1 MRLGAAAVVGV
12 LLWLL
17 TGAMLPRG
25 CAADSCSWFVTG
37 DPVVALGCLAA
48 VAWRRRFPV
57 PVALAV
63 AVASAASALAS
74 GAALLAIG
82 SLAARRRPAEIAP
95 VVAAFVVAPLFTTG
109 LYPVERP
116 PGAPWI
122 QVALQLLTA
131 GFAVA
136 TGWAV
141 GARRA
146 EVVSLRERARSAER
160 EQAALA
166 DRARVLERNRIARE
180 MHDSLAHRI
189 SLVALQAGALDH
201 RPDLPD
207 EERAVLV
214 RGIADGSYRALEDL
228 RDVLGVLRAEQPDR
242 PEPPR
247 PSYGGVPA
255 LVDDARASGMDVTL
269 TVDTTGEPPEAV
281 GEVCYRVVREALTNA
296 AKHAPGAPVLITL
309 GGEPGGTLGVAV
321 RNGPAARTRTGPP
334 ASGYGLPGLAE
345 RVRAVGGTI
354 GHHPAPDGGFA
365 LTARLPWPD
374 ESERRAG
381 SDEPERQVWTDEPER
396 TTVSTAEPERPA
408 GPDEPARPP
417 QPDSEPTEPPRPEDQ
432 PERRP

>member
-1 MRLGAAAVVGV
+1 METDAVPRRMPVPRRGPWQEAVRIGAAAVVGV

-25 CAADSCSWFVTG
+25 CAADACAWYVTG
-37 DPVVALGCLAA
+37 DPLLALGCLTA

-63 AVASAASALAS
+63 AIASAASALAT

-82 SLAARRRPAEIAP
+82 SLAVRRRPAEIAP
-95 VVAAFVVAPLFTTG
+95 VVAAFVVAPLFTAG
-109 LYPVERP
+109 LYPVERS
-116 PGAPWI
+116 PGSPWI
-122 QVALQLLTA
+122 QLGLQLLTA

-146 EVVSLRERARSAER
+146 EVLSLRERARGAER

-201 RPDLPD
+201 RSDLPD

-242 PEPPR
+242 PVPPS
-247 PSYGGVPA
+247 PSYDRVPA

-269 TVDTTGEPPEAV
+269 TVDTTGEPPDAV
-281 GEVCYRVVREALTNA
+281 GDVCYRVVREALTNA
-296 AKHAPGAPVLITL
+296 AKHAPGAPVRVTL
-309 GGEPGGTLGVAV
+309 DGAPGGALGVVV

-334 ASGYGLPGLAE
+334 ASGYGLPGLVE

-354 GHHPAPDGGFA
+354 GHHPGRGGGFT
-365 LTARLPWPD
+365 LTARLPWP
-374 ESERRAG
+374 A
-381 SDEPERQVWTDEPER
+381 DEPGPRSSTDEPGR
-396 TTVSTAEPERPA
+396 TA
-408 GPDEPARPP
+408 GTGEPARP
-417 QPDSEPTEPPRPEDQ
+417 SRPGVE
-432 PERRP
+432 PERRS

>member
-1 MRLGAAAVVGV
+1 MAAAAGV

-17 TGAMLPRG
+17 TGTLLPRG

-37 DPVVALGCLAA
+37 DPLIALGCLVA

-57 PVALAV
+57 PVALVV

-82 SLAARRRPAEIAP
+82 SLAARRRPAGIAP
-95 VVAAFVVAPLFTTG
+95 VVAAYVLAPLFTTG

-116 PGAPWI
+116 PGAPWT
-122 QVALQLLTA
+122 QLVLQLLTA

-146 EVVSLRERARSAER
+146 EVLSLRERARSAER

-201 RPDLPD
+201 RPDLA
-207 EERAVLV
+207 EEDRAVLV
-214 RGIADGSYRALEDL
+214 RGIADGSHRALEDL
-228 RDVLGVLRAEQPDR
+228 RDVLGVLRAEQADR
-242 PEPPR
+242 PEAPG
-247 PSYGGVPA
+247 PSYDRVPA

-269 TVDTTGEPPEAV
+269 TVDTTGEPPHAV
-281 GEVCYRVVREALTNA
+281 GAVCHGIVREALTNA
-296 AKHAPGAPVLITL
+296 AKHAPGAPVRITL
-309 GGEPGGTLGVAV
+309 DGEPGGALGIAV
-321 RNGPAARTRTGPP
+321 RNGPAARTSARPP

-354 GHHPAPDGGFA
+354 GHHPSPDGGFS
-365 LTARLPWPD
+365 LSARLPWPD
-374 ESERRAG
+374 GEPARSSGPHDEPSGPHDESSG
-381 SDEPERQVWTDEPER
+381 PHDEPER
-396 TTVSTAEPERPA
+396 RP
-408 GPDEPARPP
+408 
-417 QPDSEPTEPPRPEDQ
+417 
-432 PERRP
+432 

>member
-1 MRLGAAAVVGV
+1 MSPRRPVPPWQQAVRLGAAAVVGV

-17 TGAMLPRG
+17 AGSMLPRG
-25 CAADSCSWFVTG
+25 CAADSCSWYVTG
-37 DPVVALGCLAA
+37 DPLIALGCLAA

-63 AVASAASALAS
+63 AVASAASALAT

-82 SLAARRRPAEIAP
+82 SLATRRRPAEIAT
-95 VVAAFVVAPLFTTG
+95 VAAAFVVAPLFTTG
-109 LYPVERP
+109 LYPVDRP

-122 QVALQLLTA
+122 QLLLQLLTA

-146 EVVSLRERARSAER
+146 EVLSLRERARSAER

-201 RPDLPD
+201 RADLAD
-207 EERAVLV
+207 EERRVLV

-242 PEPPR
+242 PEPPG
-247 PSYGGVPA
+247 PSWGRVPA
-255 LVDDARASGMDVTL
+255 LVDDARALGMDVVL
-269 TVDTTGEPPEAV
+269 TVDATGEPPDAV
-281 GEVCYRVVREALTNA
+281 GDVCYRVVREALTNA
-296 AKHAPGAPVLITL
+296 AKHAPGAPVRITL
-309 GGEPGGTLGVAV
+309 DGEPGGALDVAV
-321 RNGPAARTRTGPP
+321 RNGPAARTIARPP
-334 ASGYGLPGLAE
+334 TSGYGLPGLAE
-345 RVRAVGGTI
+345 RVRAVGGTV
-354 GHHPAPDGGFA
+354 GHHPAPDGGFV

-374 ESERRAG
+374 EAERLPR
-381 SDEPERQVWTDEPER
+381 
-396 TTVSTAEPERPA
+396 
-408 GPDEPARPP
+408 PDEPARPP
-417 QPDSEPTEPPRPEDQ
+417 RAGDE
-432 PERRP
+432 PERRPGRGVR

>member
-1 MRLGAAAVVGV
+1 MPHQEPAPSGEPAPSQGPWQQAVRLGAAAAVGV

-17 TGAMLPRG
+17 TGALLPRG

-37 DPVVALGCLAA
+37 DPLIALGCLVAA
-48 VAWRRRFPV
+48 AWRRRFPV
-57 PVALAV
+57 PVALVV
-63 AVASAASALAS
+63 ALASAASALAS

-95 VVAAFVVAPLFTTG
+95 VVAAYVLAPLFTTG

-122 QVALQLLTA
+122 QLVLQLLTA

-146 EVVSLRERARSAER
+146 EVLSLRERARSAER

-201 RPDLPD
+201 RADLAA

-214 RGIADGSYRALEDL
+214 RGIADGSHRALEDL

-242 PEPPR
+242 QEPPG
-247 PSYGGVPA
+247 PSYDRVPA

-269 TVDTTGEPPEAV
+269 TVATAGEPPDPV
-281 GEVCYRVVREALTNA
+281 GDLCYRIVREALTNA
-296 AKHAPGAPVLITL
+296 AKHAPGAPVRITL
-309 GGEPGGTLGVAV
+309 DGEPGGVLGVAV
-321 RNGPAARTRTGPP
+321 GNGPAARTRARPP

-354 GHHPAPDGGFA
+354 GHHPSPDGGFS
-365 LTARLPWPD
+365 LSARLPWPD
-374 ESERRAG
+374 EAARSPWPDEAARLPWPH
-381 SDEPERQVWTDEPER
+381 DEPER
-396 TTVSTAEPERPA
+396 RP
-408 GPDEPARPP
+408 
-417 QPDSEPTEPPRPEDQ
+417 
-432 PERRP
+432 

>member
-1 MRLGAAAVVGV
+1 METDAAPPPRLVPLPPRGPWQQAVRLGAAAVVGV

-25 CAADSCSWFVTG
+25 CAEDSCSWFVTG
-37 DPVVALGCLAA
+37 DPLVALGCLTA

-95 VVAAFVVAPLFTTG
+95 VVAAFVIAPLFTTG
-109 LYPVERP
+109 LYPVGRP
-116 PGAPWI
+116 PGSPWI
-122 QVALQLLTA
+122 QLSLQLLTA

-146 EVVSLRERARSAER
+146 EVLSLRERARSAER
-160 EQAALA
+160 EQTALA

-247 PSYGGVPA
+247 PSYDRVPA

-269 TVDTTGEPPEAV
+269 TVGATGEPPDAL
-281 GEVCYRVVREALTNA
+281 GDVCYRVVREALTNA
-296 AKHAPGAPVLITL
+296 AKHAPGAPVRITL
-309 GGEPGGTLGVAV
+309 DGAPGGALGVAV
-321 RNGPAARTRTGPP
+321 RNDPAARTRTGPPP

-345 RVRAVGGTI
+345 RVRAVGGTLD
-354 GHHPAPDGGFA
+354 HHPAPDGGFT
-365 LTARLPWPD
+365 LTARLPWPAD
-374 ESERRAG
+374 EAG
-381 SDEPERQVWTDEPER
+381 RTAGTDEPGPR
-396 TTVSTAEPERPA
+396 PST
-408 GPDEPARPP
+408 DEPARP
-417 QPDSEPTEPPRPEDQ
+417 SRPGDE
-432 PERRP
+432 PERRS

>member
-1 MRLGAAAVVGV
+1 MPPRRPVPPWQQAVRLGAAAVVGV

-17 TGAMLPRG
+17 TGSMLPRG
-25 CAADSCSWFVTG
+25 CAADSCSWYVTG
-37 DPVVALGCLAA
+37 DPLIALGCLTA

-82 SLAARRRPAEIAP
+82 SLATRRRPAEIAT
-95 VVAAFVVAPLFTTG
+95 VAAAFVVAPLFTTG

-116 PGAPWI
+116 PGSPWI
-122 QVALQLLTA
+122 QLVLQLLTA
-131 GFAVA
+131 GVAVT

-146 EVVSLRERARSAER
+146 EVLSLRERALSAER

-201 RPDLPD
+201 RADLAD
-207 EERAVLV
+207 EERRVLV

-242 PEPPR
+242 PEPPG
-247 PSYGGVPA
+247 PSWGRVPA
-255 LVDDARASGMDVTL
+255 LVDDARASGMDAVL
-269 TVDTTGEPPEAV
+269 TVDATGEPPDAV
-281 GEVCYRVVREALTNA
+281 GDVCYRVVREALTNA
-296 AKHAPGAPVLITL
+296 AKHAPGAPVRITL
-309 GGEPGGTLGVAV
+309 DGGSGGALGVAV
-321 RNGPAARTRTGPP
+321 RNGPAARQIARPP
-334 ASGYGLPGLAE
+334 TSGYGLPGLAE
-345 RVRAVGGTI
+345 RVRAVGGTV
-354 GHHPAPDGGFA
+354 GRHPASDGGFV

-374 ESERRAG
+374 ESARSPRPG
-381 SDEPERQVWTDEPER
+381 DEPER
-396 TTVSTAEPERPA
+396 RP
-408 GPDEPARPP
+408 GRGV
-417 QPDSEPTEPPRPEDQ
+417 R
-432 PERRP
+432 